1 MYEKQMQSVEGS
13 STIDKI
19 KQPMEDL
26 VKESSANMQFTLRGK
41 PHSWSLTESL
51 IIYTNHACLAANH
64 TQFEYLIAFFS

>member
-1 MYEKQMQSVEGS
+1 MYEKRIQSVEGS

-41 PHSWSLTESL
+41 PVDL
-51 IIYTNHACLAANH
+51 
-64 TQFEYLIAFFS
+64 